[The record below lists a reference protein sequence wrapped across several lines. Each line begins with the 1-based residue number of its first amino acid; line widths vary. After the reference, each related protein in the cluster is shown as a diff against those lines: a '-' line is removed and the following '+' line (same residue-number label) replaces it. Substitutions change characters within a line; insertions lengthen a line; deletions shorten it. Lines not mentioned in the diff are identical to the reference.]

1 MMIYRGYKMANV
13 YKKTFPV
20 RSKRR
25 VHCFVAGELLL
36 VFKCVVDVLIG
47 NLV

>member
-1 MMIYRGYKMANV
+1 MMCRGHVINKMANT

-25 VHCFVAGELLL
+25 AYLSAVSDLLL
-36 VFKCVVDVLIG
+36 LFNSDIEV
-47 NLV
+47 